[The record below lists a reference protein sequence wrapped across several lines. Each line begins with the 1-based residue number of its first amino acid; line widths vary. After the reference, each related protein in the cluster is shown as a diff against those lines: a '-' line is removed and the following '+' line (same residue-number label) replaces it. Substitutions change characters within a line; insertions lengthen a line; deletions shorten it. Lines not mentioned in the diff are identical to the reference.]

1 MLALTKDDFD
11 LEKKILTISKSFQ
24 RLKGKD
30 YITSPKTENSNRTI
44 RLPQFLCDEMY
55 DFFGMY
61 YHLDSKAR
69 LFIFTK
75 SYLCHEMDRGCKLS
89 GVKRLE
95 FMI

>member
-1 MLALTKDDFD
+1 MLALTKDDFV

-30 YITSPKTENSNRTI
+30 YITSPKTEKSNRTI

-69 LFIFTK
+69 LFIFTNHIYIMK
-75 SYLCHEMDRGCKLS
+75 WIEAVNYQE
-89 GVKRLE
+89 
-95 FMI
+95 